1 MCYLQIVK
9 QRQNRIITLTL
20 QSNNLT
26 HLTDIKHPHRC
37 LGDQSIVLS
46 TSLVSFAQS
55 PLEALPSPLSE
66 TTHHTSNA
74 EIGAVL
80 LLEVDIAKPI
90 SSVLFIDLQNGRRY
104 TRGLLL
110 VRMHT
115 RPIGFVA
122 LESDNFQ
129 ITPYEVADFIW
140 AELSQDINDALA
152 HDGLPRIEK
161 LDAFGLPPTYTPEYL
176 REREVLKQTAPMVS
190 IIVCTHD
197 RPEQIGLCLDS
208 LLRLDYPGGFE
219 IIVVDNAPSSDAT
232 AHLIVQDYFDDV
244 HYLREDRPGIS
255 HARNRGLEMA
265 IGEIVAFTDDDA
277 IVEPNWLTE
286 ILRGFRGGENVAC
299 VTGLTL
305 PSELETPAQIWFQQE
320 RGGSRGFKPA
330 LFDLQ
335 KHRPRDPL
343 YPFRAPIFG
352 AGMNMAFKTSILR
365 ELGGFDTALGIG
377 TATHSGEDMAAYFEV
392 ILHGY
397 QLAYEPGA
405 MVYHNHRETY
415 SELREQI
422 YGCGVGCA
430 AYLTRCLK
438 ENPRL
443 LFRLLSKLP
452 AGLVDSILHRS
463 EKKRL
468 MRTTFWLELKLL
480 EWWGFAHGPLAYRR
494 SQRQITS

>member
-1 MCYLQIVK
+1 M
-9 QRQNRIITLTL
+9 
-20 QSNNLT
+20 
-26 HLTDIKHPHRC
+26 
-37 LGDQSIVLS
+37 LS
-46 TSLVSFAQS
+46 TSSVARSQS
-55 PLEALPSPLSE
+55 ALEVLPSSG
-66 TTHHTSNA
+66 TTPHTIAA
-74 EIGAVL
+74 EIDAVL

-90 SSVLFIDLQNGRRY
+90 SSVIFIDLQNGRRY

-115 RPIGFVA
+115 RPIGLVA
-122 LESDNFQ
+122 LESNNFQ

-140 AELSQDINDALA
+140 AELSQEINEALA
-152 HDGLPRIEK
+152 QDGLPRIEK
-161 LDAFGLPPTYTPEYL
+161 LDAFGLPYTYQPEYL
-176 REREVLKQTAPMVS
+176 RERDLLKQTAPMAS

-197 RPEQIGLCLDS
+197 RPDQISLCLDS

-219 IIVVDNAPSSDAT
+219 IIVVDNAPSSEAT
-232 AHLIVQDYFDDV
+232 KYLITHDYFDDV

-255 HARNRGLEMA
+255 HARNRGLEVA
-265 IGEIVAFTDDDA
+265 VGEIVAFTDDDA

-286 ILRGFRGGENVAC
+286 LLRGFKSGENVAC

-320 RGGSRGFKPA
+320 RGGKRGFKPA
-330 LFDLQ
+330 LFDLK

-352 AGMNMAFKTSILR
+352 AGMNMAFKTSVLR
-365 ELGGFDTALGIG
+365 QLGGFDTALGIG

-392 ILHGY
+392 ILRGY

-405 MVYHNHRETY
+405 MVYHNHRDTY
-415 SELREQI
+415 SELRDQI
-422 YGCGVGCA
+422 YGNGVGCA

-452 AGLVDSILHRS
+452 AGLVASITQRS

-468 MRTTFWLELKLL
+468 MQTKFWLELKLL
-480 EWWGFAHGPLAYRR
+480 EWWGFAHGPLAYYRT
-494 SQRQITS
+494 QRQSTT